1 MGAVGMD
8 RSSGT
13 SLRSR
18 PRVLVVSEQ
27 RYALQAQPRG
37 VIEELRRHGAQ
48 VCAHAL
54 ALGPVPD
61 EVAEE
66 LGWADVVV
74 ARGRS
79 EQLLAVLDLA
89 AQAGLAVV
97 DPPDAVRAV
106 RDKARMAAAFE
117 AAGIRVP
124 ATFSGPVPELA
135 RAIPRQRYPLILKP
149 VFGDNARGL
158 RVVGTPAELAAVSW
172 PESPAL
178 MQSYLPGDGMDLKLY
193 GIGMQVWA
201 VRKPSPFTPC
211 QDSGTYLVPA
221 DAGLKRLARS
231 CAALFGLTVYGV
243 DCLPA
248 PGGPVVIEVNDF
260 PNFTAVPDADAA
272 LARHVLAAA
281 GARVEAARP

>member
-1 MGAVGMD
+1 ME
-8 RSSGT
+8 RGT
-13 SLRSR
+13 ESSLRSK
-18 PRVLVVSEQ
+18 PRVLAVLEQ

-37 VIEELRRHGAQ
+37 VIEELRRHGIQ
-48 VCAHAL
+48 VHAYAL
-54 ALGPVPD
+54 AGGPVPA

-79 EQLLAVLDLA
+79 EQLLTVLDLA
-89 AQAGLAVV
+89 VQAGLAVV
-97 DPPDAVRAV
+97 DPPGAVRAV
-106 RDKARMAAAFE
+106 RDKARMGAAFE

-124 ATFSGPVPELA
+124 ATFTGPVPALA

-158 RVVGTPAELAAVSW
+158 RVVGTPAELAAVRW

-178 MQSYLPGDGMDLKLY
+178 MQSYLPGDGVDLKLY
-193 GIGMQVWA
+193 GIGTRVWA
-201 VRKPSPFTPC
+201 VRKPSPFTPS
-211 QDSGTYLVPA
+211 QDSGTYPVPT
-221 DAGLKRLARS
+221 DAGLERLARS

-248 PGGPVVIEVNDF
+248 PGGPVVIEINDF

-281 GARVEAARP
+281 GASVEAARP